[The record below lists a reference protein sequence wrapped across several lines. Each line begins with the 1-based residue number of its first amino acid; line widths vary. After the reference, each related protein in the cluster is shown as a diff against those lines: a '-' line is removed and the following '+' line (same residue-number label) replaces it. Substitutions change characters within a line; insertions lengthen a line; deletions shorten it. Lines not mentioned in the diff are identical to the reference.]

1 MPRFMNKNIHAFLDY
16 PVGLGLIVMP
26 YLFGIGATNPLAL
39 WLSVA
44 TGFAALG
51 LTFLTDHHL
60 GVIRILPYKLHL
72 AVDFL
77 VGVTFVLAPTVLGLA
92 GLDAIYFWILGAT
105 VLLVVGL
112 DNTDAKLKPA

>member
-1 MPRFMNKNIHAFLDY
+1 MFRFMNKNIHAYLDY

-26 YLFGIGATNPLAL
+26 FLLGIGASNPPAF
-39 WLSVA
+39 WLSVV
-44 TGFAALG
+44 TGIAALG

-77 VGVTFVLAPTVLGLA
+77 VGVTFVLAPTLLGLV
-92 GLDAIYFWILGAT
+92 GLDAVYFWTLGAT

-112 DNTDAKLKPA
+112 DNTNEKLKTA

>member
-1 MPRFMNKNIHAFLDY
+1 MLRFMNKNIHAYLDY

-26 YLFGIGATNPLAL
+26 YIFGIGATNPLAL
-39 WLSVA
+39 WLSVF

-60 GVIRILPYKLHL
+60 GVIRILPYKVHL

-77 VGVTFVLAPTVLGLA
+77 VGVAFVLAPTVLGLA
-92 GLDAIYFWILGAT
+92 GLDAAYYWTLGAT

-112 DNTDAKLKPA
+112 DSTDTKLKTA